1 MKKYITLSL
10 ITAVLLVISAFV
22 PSWIADSRVEVMLTT
37 VKADEY
43 TESVIANGSIEYD
56 RKKEVYSDLPV
67 IPEQVFVE
75 IGDHVEVG
83 DLLATVNVEDTC
95 AAAMNI
101 LNLGNSNLPAEVVS
115 ALSGYDTEVSKL
127 VDLIPDKI
135 VANASGTVTELTMV
149 KGAIAMPT
157 SSLAVISESEQ
168 LQVKLAVNE
177 AAVSKV
183 KSGQKV
189 TISGTG
195 FKNKSYTGVVKK
207 VYPAARKQYVGTTQ
221 ETVVDV
227 IVGFDQPDDQI
238 KSGFSVKAVIE
249 TAPKKEFYALPYAC
263 IEQDEKGEYVYVYQ
277 FGKAWK
283 KYIETG
289 IEKADT
295 VEIKSGIE
303 WDALVIANASKVE
316 HNMFV
321 KAVGQ
326 E

>member
-22 PSWIADSRVEVMLTT
+22 PSWIADSRVEVLLTT

-43 TESVIANGSIEYD
+43 TESVIANGSVEYE

-83 DLLATVNVEDTC
+83 DLLATVNIEDTC
-95 AAAMNI
+95 AAAINI
-101 LNLGNSNLPAEVVS
+101 LNLSNSNLPAEVVS
-115 ALSGYDTEVSKL
+115 ALSGYDTEVSEL

-149 KGAIAMPT
+149 KGAIAMPN
-157 SSLAVISESEQ
+157 SSLAVISESDQ

-177 AAVSKV
+177 ASVSKV

-195 FKNKSYTGVVKK
+195 FKNRSYTGVVTK
-207 VYPAARKQYVGTTQ
+207 VYPTARKQYVGTTQ

-227 IVGFDQPDDQI
+227 IVNFEKPDDQI

-263 IEQDEKGEYVYVYQ
+263 IEQDEQGEYVYVYQ
-277 FGKAWK
+277 YGKAWK

-289 IEKADT
+289 IENTDA

-303 WDALVIANASKVE
+303 WDDLVIANAAKVE

-321 KAVGQ
+321 KVVGQ

>member
-22 PSWIADSRVEVMLTT
+22 PSWIADSRVEVLLTT

-43 TESVIANGSIEYD
+43 TESVIANGSVEYE

-83 DLLATVNVEDTC
+83 DLLATVNIEDTC
-95 AAAMNI
+95 AAAINI
-101 LNLGNSNLPAEVVS
+101 LNLSNSNLPAEVVS
-115 ALSGYDTEVSKL
+115 ALSGYDTEVSEL

-149 KGAIAMPT
+149 KGAIAMPN
-157 SSLAVISESEQ
+157 SSLAVISESDQ

-177 AAVSKV
+177 ASVSKV

-195 FKNKSYTGVVKK
+195 FKNRSYTGVVTK
-207 VYPAARKQYVGTTQ
+207 VYPTARKQYVGTTQ

-227 IVGFDQPDDQI
+227 IVNFEKPDDQI

-263 IEQDEKGEYVYVYQ
+263 IEQDELGEYVYVYQ
-277 FGKAWK
+277 YGKAWK

-289 IEKADT
+289 IENTDA

-303 WDALVIANASKVE
+303 WDDLVIANAAKVE

-321 KAVGQ
+321 KVVGQ

>member
-22 PSWIADSRVEVMLTT
+22 PSWIADSRVEVLLTT

-43 TESVIANGSIEYD
+43 TESVIANGSVEYE

-83 DLLATVNVEDTC
+83 DLLATVNIEDTC
-95 AAAMNI
+95 AAAINI
-101 LNLGNSNLPAEVVS
+101 LNLSNSNLPAEVVS

-149 KGAIAMPT
+149 KGAIAMPN
-157 SSLAVISESEQ
+157 SSLAVISESDQ

-177 AAVSKV
+177 ASVSKV

-195 FKNKSYTGVVKK
+195 FKNRSYTGVVTK
-207 VYPAARKQYVGTTQ
+207 VYPTARKQYVGTTQ

-227 IVGFDQPDDQI
+227 IVNFEKPDDQI

-263 IEQDEKGEYVYVYQ
+263 IEQDELGEYVYVYQ
-277 FGKAWK
+277 YGKAWK

-289 IEKADT
+289 IENTDA

-303 WDALVIANASKVE
+303 WDDLIIANAAKVE

-321 KAVGQ
+321 KVVGQ

>member
-10 ITAVLLVISAFV
+10 ITAVLLIISAFV
-22 PSWIADSRVEVMLTT
+22 PSWIADSRVEVTLTT

-67 IPEQVFVE
+67 IPEQVLVE

-95 AAAMNI
+95 AAAINI
-101 LNLGNSNLPAEVVS
+101 LNLGNSNIPAEVVS

-127 VDLIPDKI
+127 VDMIPDKI
-135 VANASGTVTELTMV
+135 IANASGTVTELTMV

-157 SSLAVISESEQ
+157 SSLAVISESDQ
-168 LQVKLAVNE
+168 LQAKLAVNE
-177 AAVSKV
+177 ASVSKV
-183 KSGQKV
+183 KTGQKV

-195 FKNKSYTGVVKK
+195 FKNRSYTGVVKK
-207 VYPAARKQYVGTTQ
+207 VYPTARKQYVGTTQ

-227 IVGFDQPDDQI
+227 IVDFDRLDDQI

-249 TAPKKEFYALPYAC
+249 TAPKKEFYTLPYEC
-263 IEQDEKGEYVYVYQ
+263 IEQDEKGEYVYIYQ
-277 FGKAWK
+277 YGKAWK
-283 KYIETG
+283 KYIESG
-289 IEKADT
+289 IEKTDT

-303 WDALVIANASKVE
+303 WDDRVITNASKVE

-321 KAVGQ
+321 KVIGQ